1 MKETKFEDIMC
12 KYPELIEDGLIL
24 KGRQVM
30 CYGRRMD
37 ILFDDKFGH
46 KLIVEL
52 KIGPIKDM
60 HIGQILSYEGMLL
73 SSEDP
78 TIWVM
83 LIGNRV
89 PPNIQRSL
97 DHHGIAWKEISLS
110 HIKEFIANKGDEE
123 FKELFEEDIDAQR
136 KQDIQE
142 KKAAPR
148 QSFVYK
154 GEGESP
160 AILAIVQ
167 EGWIRLAFDNYFSND
182 RDTLYFSTDSNGI
195 KPAESLDIKHVYF
208 KLKGKTY
215 ISLKADFVDFTEINP
230 SEFRLPGSESGL
242 AKYYYGFKMP
252 TWLKNPLNLIDLK
265 HFTSGKNVRPDIPGA
280 TIIADPW
287 ETSE

>member
-1 MKETKFEDIMC
+1 MKETKFEDILC

-24 KGRQVM
+24 KGRQVT

-37 ILFDDKFGH
+37 ILLDDKFGH
-46 KLIVEL
+46 KLIIEL
-52 KIGPIKDM
+52 KIGPIKDV

-78 TIWVM
+78 TIRVM

-110 HIKEFIANKGDEE
+110 HIKEFV
-123 FKELFEEDIDAQR
+123 DIDAQR
-136 KQDIQE
+136 KQNIQE
-142 KKAAPR
+142 KKDIPG
-148 QSFVYK
+148 QSFAYK
-154 GEGESP
+154 GEGEYP

-167 EGWIRLAFDNYFSND
+167 EEWIRLAFDNYFSNNK
-182 RDTLYFSTDSNGI
+182 DTLYFSTDSNGI
-195 KPAESLDIKHVYF
+195 KPAESLAIKHVYF

-215 ISLKADFVDFTEINP
+215 ISLKADFVDFTESNP
-230 SEFRLPGSESGL
+230 SEFRLPGSENGQ

-265 HFTSGKNVRPDIPGA
+265 HFKSGKNVRTDIPGA
-280 TIIADPW
+280 TIIVDPY